1 MTREEIE
8 HKYPSW
14 MTEGVI
20 FYNDVLFEGLGTAN
34 VNANPK
40 SPWINVKDKLPYQD
54 NTTSERTGMTSF
66 VSVIINSG
74 EIFIAQMI
82 RKNSKWYWIN
92 DNLRQIE
99 DIVYWMHI
107 PNPQNNIEK

>member
-8 HKYPSW
+8 NKYQSW
-14 MTEGVI
+14 SPGGEI
-20 FYNDVLFEGLGTAN
+20 FYNDVLFGGLGTAD

-54 NTTSERTGMTSF
+54 NVTSERTGMTKF
-66 VSVIINSG
+66 VRAITTGGGIV
-74 EIFIAQMI
+74 IAQMI

-107 PNPQNNIEK
+107 PNPPNNTEN